1 MPSEEVELN
10 FQFSNEELANFLENF
25 SNKLREGEI
34 GLSFRGREE
43 LEIEPNQEN
52 SIELSF
58 SEEGAEK
65 ELELDIKLR
74 QDNFDYTD
82 DEGRKKISVVV
93 EE

>member
-1 MPSEEVELN
+1 MPSEEVELS
-10 FQFSNEELANFLENF
+10 FEFSNDELANFLENF
-25 SNKLREGEI
+25 SQKLREGEI

-43 LEIEPNQEN
+43 LEIEPNKEN

-58 SEEGAEK
+58 SEAGAEK
-65 ELELDIKLR
+65 ELELEIRLQ
-74 QDNFDYTD
+74 QDDFDYKD

>member
-25 SNKLREGEI
+25 SQKLREGDI

-52 SIELSF
+52 SIELNF

-65 ELELDIKLR
+65 ELELEIKLR
-74 QDNFDYTD
+74 QDNFDFKD
-82 DEGRKKISVVV
+82 DEGRRKISVVV